1 MRRLVPASVPVLQIG
16 GCTSHKQQSHTLQ
29 IPQMPRLRQE
39 LHFFRSKFLAKLSK
53 KYFTSLLFHSKEPL
67 FIFPAI
73 VDSQVR
79 CHTKCRNIRPWST
92 RYGTGVQVVAK
103 TLAQELAEVES
114 AITAVLGGAQS
125 YTDNDGQT
133 IVYPSLFDLRQ
144 MRRELKTEI
153 VDSSPMEQRVAE
165 FG

>member
-1 MRRLVPASVPVLQIG
+1 
-16 GCTSHKQQSHTLQ
+16 
-29 IPQMPRLRQE
+29 
-39 LHFFRSKFLAKLSK
+39 
-53 KYFTSLLFHSKEPL
+53 
-67 FIFPAI
+67 
-73 VDSQVR
+73 
-79 CHTKCRNIRPWST
+79 
-92 RYGTGVQVVAK
+92 VAK
-103 TLAQELAEVES
+103 TLAQELAEVEA